1 MAQRLATEYVNVTL
15 QMTEFQM
22 NQFLLTADTCYI
34 SHRVKVAG
42 GGEQVIV
49 LEEAGGEEVRLTVEN
64 KHGIYVCTLSCR
76 VVNAHLNNAVR
87 KLFVTYK
94 GTGTVN
100 RIYKGFTMIYYYER
114 GSVRRISE
122 WTASGSKLIYQHKHS
137 LSEIVD
143 VYKSDAI
150 EREINELRRKA
161 DGLLDHRNQVQS
173 NKELAEI
180 DRELTSIAKN
190 MFYLEA

>member
-1 MAQRLATEYVNVTL
+1 MAQRLATEYVNATL

-64 KHGIYVCTLSCR
+64 KRGIYICSLSCR
-76 VVNAHLNNAVR
+76 VVNSHLNNAVR

-100 RIYKGFTMIYYYER
+100 RIYKGFTMVYYYER

-122 WTASGSKLIYQHKHS
+122 LTDSGSKLIYQHKHS
-137 LSEIVD
+137 LSEIIN
-143 VYKSDAI
+143 VYKSDAV
-150 EREINELRRKA
+150 EREIAELRRKA
-161 DGLLDHRNQVQS
+161 DRLLDLRNAAQS
-173 NKELAEI
+173 VEVLSEIDKELAAI
-180 DRELTSIAKN
+180 TKF
-190 MFYLEA
+190 MFLLEA